1 MKHRRGSSP
10 WLTRTHPAEQFSFRL
25 QWVVERMA
33 VCADVQAHTQLL
45 ACSLRMFERR
55 PCEELCSGTSLPL
68 NSNRPSRKATML
80 TQRHFVAAMT
90 GLALAATLGAT
101 ASAEGR
107 RNDGSRHRG
116 SHEDSS
122 QFVSAPAC
130 SVPHDGHVQF
140 VNDRSPFR
148 GSSRGAYG
156 HIFFA
161 GGGTTVPSGNS
172 SQRSVTGA
180 SPSTGAPGTPS
191 PTPPGRPG
199 GPAMPV
205 HGGDDPPGL
214 SVGGDGDGPDGP
226 AGHGDNG
233 PVTGGS
239 GTGGTASRVSALA
252 VNPEPASLLL
262 VGTGLG
268 TILLARRRARKQRP

>member
-1 MKHRRGSSP
+1 MKHRRCSSP
-10 WLTRTHPAEQFSFRL
+10 WPTRTHPAEQFSFRL
-25 QWVVERMA
+25 QWVVERKA
-33 VCADVQAHTQLL
+33 VCADVQAHTRLL
-45 ACSLRMFERR
+45 ACSLRMLERR
-55 PCEELCSGTSLPL
+55 PCEELCGGTSLPL

-101 ASAEGR
+101 ASAEER

-172 SQRSVTGA
+172 SERSVTGA
-180 SPSTGAPGTPS
+180 SPSPGTPS
-191 PTPPGRPG
+191 PTTPGRPS

-205 HGGDDPPGL
+205 HGGDDPPGP
-214 SVGGDGDGPDGP
+214 SVGGHGDGPDGP

-233 PVTGGS
+233 LVTGGS
-239 GTGGTASRVSALA
+239 GTGGTASRVSPLA

-268 TILLARRRARKQRP
+268 TILLARRRARKQRH

>member
-1 MKHRRGSSP
+1 
-10 WLTRTHPAEQFSFRL
+10 
-25 QWVVERMA
+25 
-33 VCADVQAHTQLL
+33 
-45 ACSLRMFERR
+45 
-55 PCEELCSGTSLPL
+55 
-68 NSNRPSRKATML
+68 ML

-90 GLALAATLGAT
+90 GLALAAAMGAT

-130 SVPHDGHVQF
+130 SVPQNGHVQF

-156 HIFFA
+156 QIFFA
-161 GGGTTVPSGNS
+161 GGGTMVPSGS
-172 SQRSVTGA
+172 SSGSRSTG
-180 SPSTGAPGTPS
+180 SSSNGAPGVPS
-191 PTPPGRPG
+191 VTTPGRPT
-199 GPAMPV
+199 GPALPV
-205 HGGDDPPGL
+205 HGGDDPPGHH
-214 SVGGDGDGPDGP
+214 GNQDGPDGP
-226 AGHGDNG
+226 GGHDDNVAVNG
-233 PVTGGS
+233 GSVTGG
-239 GTGGTASRVSALA
+239 GVSRLGPLA